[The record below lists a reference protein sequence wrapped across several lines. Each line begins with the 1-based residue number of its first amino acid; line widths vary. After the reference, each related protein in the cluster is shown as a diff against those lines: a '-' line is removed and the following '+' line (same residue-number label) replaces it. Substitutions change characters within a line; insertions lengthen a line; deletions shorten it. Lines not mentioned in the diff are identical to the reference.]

1 MAIPLT
7 AHHSL
12 NTSKADIEKWIIIV
26 EVEYM
31 FINLNV
37 SDESLFFERLQ
48 MCVQTTFHNAL
59 AHGIEFVC
67 TNHHILLKNND
78 LMLKCSRKI
87 MTANKRQVLS
97 CGPVAMLTEG
107 RHERG
112 TF

>member
-1 MAIPLT
+1 M
-7 AHHSL
+7 
-12 NTSKADIEKWIIIV
+12 
-26 EVEYM
+26 EYM

-48 MCVQTTFHNAL
+48 RCVQTTFHNAL

-112 TF
+112 TFQ